1 MQVTIEPRAG
11 YLKVTVRKRETVEEI
26 KSTIPDIVNA
36 ARRHA
41 RSKILIVA
49 EESNPIFR
57 VQQYDLPGWLDR
69 FAEIADLRIALV
81 SDTAE
86 LFASHQYVELLASQR
101 GVPIRAFR
109 EEKPALEW
117 LLA

>member
-1 MQVTIEPRAG
+1 VQVTIEPRAG
-11 YLKVTVRKRETVEEI
+11 YLKVTVRRRETVEEV
-26 KSTIPDIVNA
+26 KAAIPDIVDA
-36 ARRHA
+36 ARKHK
-41 RSKILIVA
+41 RSRILIVA

-86 LFASHQYVELLASQR
+86 LFASHQYIELLAGQR

-109 EEKPALEW
+109 EEKPAVEW

>member
-1 MQVTIEPRAG
+1 MQVTIEPKAG

-26 KSTIPDIVNA
+26 RSTIPVIVDS
-36 ARRHA
+36 ARKHA
-41 RSKILIVA
+41 SPRILIVA

-57 VQQYDLPGWLDR
+57 VQQYDLHGWLDR
-69 FAEIADLRIALV
+69 LAEITGLRIALV

-86 LFASHQYVELLASQR
+86 LFASHQYIELLAGQR

>member
-1 MQVTIEPRAG
+1 MQITFEARPG
-11 YLKVTVRKRETVEEI
+11 YLRVIVRRRESVEE
-26 KSTIPDIVNA
+26 VGA
-36 ARRHA
+36 AISAVVEQARKHA
-41 RSKILIVA
+41 LRKLLIIS
-49 EESNPIFR
+49 EESTPIFR
-57 VQQYDLPGWLDR
+57 VQQFDLSGWLDR
-69 FAEIADLRIALV
+69 FLEDRVEKLALV

-86 LFASHQYVELLASQR
+86 VFASHQYIELLAGQR